1 MLSLIDSLEI
11 RNLVHLFW
19 YTKKD
24 SHKFSLQLSDFQV
37 VPPRI
42 ERGTQGFSVWQTHFY
57 IILTFIANINYI
69 SCLYIKKK
77 EAPHSNY
84 HKIISNFVGIWCFF
98 WCFF

>member
-11 RNLVHLFW
+11 RNLVHFFW

-57 IILTFIANINYI
+57 IIYIIIKNI
-69 SCLYIKKK
+69 S
-77 EAPHSNY
+77 ES
-84 HKIISNFVGIWCFF
+84 
-98 WCFF
+98 